1 MAEARL
7 SGFSEG
13 SVMRTSLAPLTLL
26 LLVAATPGAEA
37 PVDPSQADDVQD
49 VLYFAESRPVLLRLH
64 LTVDGRPHTAPW
76 TDFMLRLFH
85 FLDRDGDGLLDK
97 DEVRL
102 VLRPQQ
108 LQQIFNGNVFQALPN
123 LLPNREEI
131 DPDHDGKVS
140 PEEFLAYYRRG
151 NVGPVA
157 LAAPLSQ
164 ATAGDLLSEALFTAL
179 DKDRDGRLSREEAA
193 AAPLLQAFDQDDDDI
208 ITADEVLPSTYPA
221 DVRRAVA
228 AWQVQPLP
236 PVMLVPREEGPRRV
250 IGRLRFAK
258 EVIARYDK
266 DNDQKWG
273 REEVAFPAD
282 LFDRLDRNRDGK
294 LDAVELLRW
303 LLVLPDAEATLHLES
318 TPASKRPG
326 PAVESVSA
334 GRPPLRR
341 TADNALSFSLDD
353 AQVNIVCPRS
363 LGRNAAFRA
372 AFVQQFDS
380 LDAEGR
386 GYVNRRQIETP
397 AGNLLGFAL
406 EWGDRDEDGR
416 LSRKE
421 LEAFLDLL
429 GEAKKARL
437 SMTFSSTG
445 RGLFQL
451 LDADGDG
458 RLTPRELRT
467 VWTRLAPCDRD
478 GDGQVSRREI
488 PRQFH
493 LVVSTGGP
501 NFANGQP
508 GGASPQP
515 AMPTATRGPLW
526 FRKMDRNGD
535 GDLTPR
541 EFLGTAE
548 QFRRLDADGD
558 GLISADEAERA
569 DGLLRRPAS
578 R

>member
-1 MAEARL
+1 
-7 SGFSEG
+7 
-13 SVMRTSLAPLTLL
+13 MRTSLAPLTLL
-26 LLVAATPGAEA
+26 LVVAAAPGAEP

-64 LTVDGRPHTAPW
+64 LTVDGRPHTALW
-76 TDFMLRLFH
+76 ADFMLRLFH

-108 LQQIFNGNVFQALPN
+108 LQQIFDGNVFQMLPN
-123 LLPNREEI
+123 LLPNRDEI

-151 NVGPVA
+151 KVGPVA

-193 AAPLLQAFDQDDDDI
+193 AATLLQAFDQDDDEI

-221 DVRRAVA
+221 AVRNAVGAWRAE
-228 AWQVQPLP
+228 PLP

-258 EVIARYDK
+258 EALARYDK
-266 DNDQKWG
+266 DNDQKWS

-303 LLVLPDAEATLHLES
+303 LLVLPDAEAALHLVS
-318 TPASKRPG
+318 TPAIKRHG
-326 PAVESVSA
+326 PAVESIPA

-341 TADNALSFSLDD
+341 TANNALSFSLDD
-353 AQVNIVCPRS
+353 AQVNIVCPPAA
-363 LGRNAAFRA
+363 GRNAAARA
-372 AFVQQFDS
+372 FLVQQFNN
-380 LDAEGR
+380 LDAEDR
-386 GYVNRRQIETP
+386 GYVNRRQVETP
-397 AGNLLGFAL
+397 AGTPLRFAL

-421 LEAFLDLL
+421 LEDFLDLL
-429 GEAKKARL
+429 GEAEKARL
-437 SMTFSSTG
+437 SMTFTSTG

-451 LDADGDG
+451 LDANGDG
-458 RLTPRELRT
+458 RLTPRELLT
-467 VWTRLAPCDRD
+467 AWARLAPCDRD
-478 GDGQVSRREI
+478 GDGRVSRREI

-493 LVVSTGGP
+493 LVVSTGAP
-501 NFANGQP
+501 NLASGQP
-508 GGASPQP
+508 GGAAPR
-515 AMPTATRGPLW
+515 AATPTAARGPVW

-558 GLISADEAERA
+558 GLISADEADRA
-569 DGLLRRPAS
+569 DALLRRPAS
-578 R
+578 K